1 MLIMIIKI
9 ISENTY
15 KCYFLSSKQCSENS
29 VCINSAVTLWPRS
42 YYPYFTAEETVA
54 MNLSSLLKALLC
66 IIFVRVSLFSNFST
80 LPKLKSEE

>member
-1 MLIMIIKI
+1 MIIKV

-15 KCYFLSSKQCSENS
+15 KCYFLFSKQYSENS

-42 YYPYFTAEETVA
+42 YYPYFTTA

-66 IIFVRVSLFSNFST
+66 IIFLRVSLFSNLST
-80 LPKLKSEE
+80 LPKSC